1 VASTIAA
8 VMVVLAFAIRRPSAL
23 RWSLIPWRLPVFV
36 TGLFFVVQ
44 TISLH
49 FLHPLMSA
57 LVSQSDGAAGTF
69 RAAAAGAVLAN
80 LVNNL
85 PAYLAGEAAVAAG
98 NHVQLLGLLIGVN
111 VGPVIT
117 PWASLA
123 TLLWY
128 ERCLA
133 SGVKVPL
140 LRFTLT
146 SACLA
151 VAGITLA
158 TAALLLT

>member
-1 VASTIAA
+1 MAGSARIC
-8 VMVVLAFAIRRPSAL
+8 SAL
-23 RWSLIPWRLPVFV
+23 YILFASEQRIHGDELMGLNGQIGLMMRERVPV
-36 TGLFFVVQ
+36 G
-44 TISLH
+44 
-49 FLHPLMSA
+49 P
-57 LVSQSDGAAGTF
+57 GG
-69 RAAAAGAVLAN
+69 G
-80 LVNNL
+80 L

-123 TLLWY
+123 TLLWF
-128 ERCLA
+128 ERCLS

-140 LRFTLT
+140 LRYTLA

-151 VAGITLA
+151 VIGIASA